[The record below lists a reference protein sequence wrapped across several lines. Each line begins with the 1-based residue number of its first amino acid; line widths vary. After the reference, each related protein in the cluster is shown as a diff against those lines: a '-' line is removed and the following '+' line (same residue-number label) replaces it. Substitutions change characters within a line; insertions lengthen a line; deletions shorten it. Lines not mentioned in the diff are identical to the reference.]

1 FLTGEPLSL
10 AGAGL
15 WFADGG
21 DWELQGRSG
30 ALGAVALPRPGGGAG
45 VTQLGESTL
54 LARFA
59 VADVGGA
66 SREGLLVV
74 QRPNGVDEAE
84 ASFLLLFSLQIA
96 ATYRARALHGALAL
110 AIADKDDLIAE
121 LSTPVIHVWRDT
133 VCVPVIGSIE
143 AERAAQMT
151 GALLDAVTSHG
162 LRHVIVD
169 FTGIATMDTQT
180 VRHFTNLARAIGL
193 LGASCAF
200 TGISAPV
207 AQVLV
212 SIGVD
217 LGEITALPSVKAAL
231 AGLIGAAAAKGGGQR
246 RGR

>member
-1 FLTGEPLSL
+1 MR
-10 AGAGL
+10 A
-15 WFADGG
+15 
-21 DWELQGRSG
+21 
-30 ALGAVALPRPGGGAG
+30 PRAP
-45 VTQLGESTL
+45 
-54 LARFA
+54 RKID
-59 VADVGGA
+59 ADVGGA

-121 LSTPVIHVWRDT
+121 LSTPVIHVWNDT

-143 AERAAQMT
+143 AERATQMT

-217 LGEITALPSVKAAL
+217 LGYARVRCRPAPSPCTS
-231 AGLIGAAAAKGGGQR
+231 G
-246 RGR
+246 

>member
-1 FLTGEPLSL
+1 
-10 AGAGL
+10 
-15 WFADGG
+15 
-21 DWELQGRSG
+21 
-30 ALGAVALPRPGGGAG
+30 
-45 VTQLGESTL
+45 
-54 LARFA
+54 
-59 VADVGGA
+59 
-66 SREGLLVV
+66 
-74 QRPNGVDEAE
+74 E

-121 LSTPVIHVWRDT
+121 LSTPVIHVWNDT

-143 AERAAQMT
+143 AERATQMT

-217 LGEITALPSVKAAL
+217 LGAAV
-231 AGLIGAAAAKGGGQR
+231 GEGGARRAHRRGGGQR
-246 RGR
+246 RRATARALASTPKASEDDPSRTKSRSRRAHT

>member
-1 FLTGEPLSL
+1 
-10 AGAGL
+10 
-15 WFADGG
+15 
-21 DWELQGRSG
+21 
-30 ALGAVALPRPGGGAG
+30 
-45 VTQLGESTL
+45 
-54 LARFA
+54 
-59 VADVGGA
+59 
-66 SREGLLVV
+66 
-74 QRPNGVDEAE
+74 
-84 ASFLLLFSLQIA
+84 
-96 ATYRARALHGALAL
+96 
-110 AIADKDDLIAE
+110 
-121 LSTPVIHVWRDT
+121 
-133 VCVPVIGSIE
+133 
-143 AERAAQMT
+143 MT